1 MAEINEM
8 GLFQEDDHRVA
19 YIFTAA
25 PTTATTA
32 SPNTTA
38 TATTTTTTTKGAR
51 GRPTKRRKLL
61 KKGTGAQQL
70 DDDDDDQDTTREQ
83 QLQDGQDGEDG
94 EGCTQWPRLFDGAE
108 SVAAAGLRREV
119 YESAWPVLE
128 KEIETVL
135 REANRQTL
143 DDVVGFLNSE
153 VHEHEG
159 KGRVPAGF
167 IITGPNIAGQDLL
180 FGQLGDALR
189 ETGEGVRFV
198 RLRAGEVGNLKGGL
212 KRIVREGMNTGEK
225 EGEEGEEQVRVGGR
239 NGRRYLD
246 YDLEALRVFM
256 QQKGKGGRV
265 IVAFQD
271 SEAFDTGLV
280 GELVG
285 LFHSWQD
292 RIQFSVLFGIA
303 TSVELFQAR
312 LLKSTAR
319 QLYGAQF
326 DVVQANAVLESV
338 IMAAVAG
345 TKAQLRIGPGLL
357 RKLVR
362 RQQEQVAGVGAF
374 VSSLKYAYMNHF
386 YANPLSVLLADGQK
400 LDKEILQPEHLEA
413 VRMLESFK
421 SHVEQAV
428 EEGKLDHARMLLEN
442 DSYLKV
448 RISRQAAERQR
459 YLGKLL
465 QSLALVTATE
475 LSKRSF
481 IGLYEAALEEGIFLD
496 HSPGPFDLG
505 DAIKRSTP
513 EELIGLINRI
523 TAVIV
528 DGNPSLHWKGMN
540 SDQDAKTAVNKFE
553 GLRADVERLIE
564 KSKENKTSL
573 QSKYSSQSK
582 VLRTTVVAQKVQL
595 SRDTATLT
603 EEDNAF
609 TEAIDCFFAFF
620 KDLVGCEP
628 LSSLFL
634 HEVWQYDYHLPYEDV
649 FVPRPGGTF
658 ARALTRPH
666 DYLGCACCDKANGSA
681 VGTLPAT
688 SILYHLYCEAGALIN
703 VADLWAAYYAL
714 VGEDSEIGMD
724 ERSAL
729 VHFYRG
735 LAEMRAMGFVKQS
748 KKKADH
754 IAKLKWL

>member
-1 MAEINEM
+1 M
-8 GLFQEDDHRVA
+8 
-19 YIFTAA
+19 FTAP
-25 PTTATTA
+25 PTTTAATNT
-32 SPNTTA
+32 SP
-38 TATTTTTTTKGAR
+38 TTTTKSAP
-51 GRPTKRRKLL
+51 GRPAKRRRVSEKDTAAPLP
-61 KKGTGAQQL
+61 AQEK
-70 DDDDDDQDTTREQ
+70 DD
-83 QLQDGQDGEDG
+83 
-94 EGCTQWPRLFDGAE
+94 EGRQWPRLFNGFE
-108 SVAAAGLRREV
+108 SPSAADLRKKT

-128 KEIETVL
+128 SEIESVL
-135 REANRQTL
+135 RDANRQTL
-143 DDVVGFLNSE
+143 EEVVEFLNSD
-153 VHEHEG
+153 VHECEG
-159 KGRVPAGF
+159 RGRVPAGF

-180 FGQLGDALR
+180 FSQLGDVLAER
-189 ETGEGVRFV
+189 GEGRVRFV
-198 RLRAGEVGNLKGGL
+198 RLKAGEVGNLKGGL
-212 KRIVREGMNTGEK
+212 KRIVREGMGGVEGGDGGE
-225 EGEEGEEQVRVGGR
+225 G
-239 NGRRYLD
+239 
-246 YDLEALRVFM
+246 
-256 QQKGKGGRV
+256 GGRV
-265 IVAFQD
+265 VVAFQD

-312 LLKSTAR
+312 QLKATAR

-345 TKAQLRIGPGLL
+345 AKAQLRIGPGLL

-362 RQQEQVAGVGAF
+362 RQQEHVAGVGAF

-386 YANPLSVLLADGQK
+386 YANPLSALLVDGQK

-421 SHVEQAV
+421 SHVEQSV
-428 EEGKLDHARMLLEN
+428 EDGRLDHARLLLEN
-442 DSYLKV
+442 DDYLKG
-448 RISRQAAERQR
+448 RINRQAAKRQQ

-465 QSLALVTATE
+465 QSLALVIATE
-475 LSKRSF
+475 HSKRSF
-481 IGLYEAALEEGIFLD
+481 VELYEAALEEGISLD
-496 HSPGPFDLG
+496 QSPGPFDLG

-513 EELIGLINRI
+513 EELIGLIKRVM
-523 TAVIV
+523 TVVV
-528 DGNPSLHWKGMN
+528 DGNPSLHWNGMGIG
-540 SDQDAKTAVNKFE
+540 QDAEAAIDKFE
-553 GLRADVERLIE
+553 ALRADVERLIE
-564 KSKENKTSL
+564 TSKKKKTSL
-573 QSKYSSQSK
+573 KSKYSSQSR

-609 TEAIDCFFAFF
+609 TAAIDDFFAFF
-620 KDLVGCEP
+620 KTLVGCEP
-628 LSSLFL
+628 LSNLFL
-634 HEVWQYDYHLPYEDV
+634 NEVWQYDYHLPYEDV
-649 FVPRPGGTF
+649 FVPRPGATF
-658 ARALTRPH
+658 ARALSRPH
-666 DYLGCACCDKANGSA
+666 DYLGCACCDKANGSM

-688 SILYHLYCEAGALIN
+688 SILYHLYSEAGASIN

-729 VHFYRG
+729 VLFYRG

>member
-1 MAEINEM
+1 MAEIDDTS
-8 GLFQEDDHRVA
+8 LFQEDDHRVA
-19 YIFTAA
+19 YIFTP
-25 PTTATTA
+25 PTTSTSATSPTTTA
-32 SPNTTA
+32 KTTP
-38 TATTTTTTTKGAR
+38 
-51 GRPTKRRKLL
+51 GRPAKRRRVS
-61 KKGTGAQQL
+61 KKGTPSSQRQN
-70 DDDDDDQDTTREQ
+70 
-83 QLQDGQDGEDG
+83 DGESPQ
-94 EGCTQWPRLFDGAE
+94 CAK
-108 SVAAAGLRREV
+108 LRKQT

-128 KEIETVL
+128 QQIQTVL
-135 REANRQTL
+135 RDANRQTL
-143 DDVVGFLNSE
+143 DEVVSFFNSDAQE
-153 VHEHEG
+153 KEG
-159 KGRVPAGF
+159 KGRIPAGF

-180 FGQLGDALR
+180 FGQLGEALTT
-189 ETGEGVRFV
+189 TGGKGARFI
-198 RLRAGEVGNLKGGL
+198 RLRAGEVGNLKGAL
-212 KRIVREGMNTGEK
+212 KKIVREGMNTGGEGQEGEGQ
-225 EGEEGEEQVRVGGR
+225 EGEEGAFGGEWKR
-239 NGRRYLD
+239 
-246 YDLEALRVFM
+246 E
-256 QQKGKGGRV
+256 GGERTV

-345 TKAQLRIGPGLL
+345 TKARHLRIGPGLL

-362 RQQEQVAGVGAF
+362 RQQEHVAGVGAF

-386 YANPLSVLLADGQK
+386 YANPLSVLLANDGK
-400 LDKEILQPEHLEA
+400 IDKEILQPEHLEA

-421 SHVEQAV
+421 SHVELAV
-428 EEGKLDHARMLLEN
+428 EAGQLGHAQKLLDDDE
-442 DSYLKV
+442 YLKNQV
-448 RISRQAAERQR
+448 LEQADKRQKYMES
-459 YLGKLL
+459 LL
-465 QSLALVTATE
+465 RSLALVTATE

-481 IGLYEAALEEGIFLD
+481 IELYETALEEGISLD
-496 HSPGPFDLG
+496 QSPGPFDLG
-505 DAIKRSTP
+505 DAIKRSNP
-513 EELIGLINRI
+513 EELINLIDRVVNAI
-523 TAVIV
+523 E
-528 DGNPSLHWKGMN
+528 DGNPSFGLEGWA
-540 SDQDAKTAVNKFE
+540 SDPDAEAAIENFKE
-553 GLRADVERLIE
+553 LRFDVERLLAE
-564 KSKENKTSL
+564 SKEKGASL
-573 QSKYSSQSK
+573 KSKYSSQSK

-609 TEAIDCFFAFF
+609 TEAIDAFF
-620 KDLVGCEP
+620 GFFSRIVDCEP

-634 HEVWQYDYHLPYEDV
+634 HKIWQYDYHLPYEDV

-658 ARALTRPH
+658 ARALSRPH
-666 DYLGCACCDKANGSA
+666 DYLGCACCDKANGSLA
-681 VGTLPAT
+681 GTLPAT
-688 SILYHLYCEAGALIN
+688 SILYHLYSEAGALIN
-703 VADLWAAYYAL
+703 VADLWVAYYAL
-714 VGEDSEIGMD
+714 VGEESEIGMD

-729 VHFYRG
+729 VLFYRG
-735 LAEMRAMGFVKQS
+735 LAELRAMGFVKQS